1 MVCNLA
7 PSRSVFA
14 LPASLTRQVL
24 RNIGGVDEFDEP
36 GDIAT
41 GRPPY
46 SGHTMVEN
54 MLRSSV
60 KVFQVAFWD
69 PTDSE
74 ELARTSRAP
83 SCPDFIDV
91 DDNYTLLLHQG
102 RIERAFSEE
111 IELVR
116 QCISTEMTPQRRKR
130 LPQGSAPAPVG
141 GVYRSYNF
149 ISCRTLDASHDDLA
163 KTHPVEAVVSHADGV
178 HRTIRARYLLGND
191 GARSMVRRWVAG
203 GEPGDGEWKGK
214 ITMQGEGTDIVWG
227 VMDAQINSAPSL
239 TASTDPRSR
248 LP

>member
-1 MVCNLA
+1 MSVPRSPRPDAPTVCSLA
-7 PSRSVFA
+7 RSRSV
-14 LPASLTRQVL
+14 PHSPSTSLTVQVL

-60 KVFQVAFWD
+60 KVYQVAFWD
-69 PTDSE
+69 PTETE

-102 RIERAFSEE
+102 RIERAFSDE

-116 QCISTEMTPQRRKR
+116 RRTR
-130 LPQGSAPAPVG
+130 V
-141 GVYRSYNF
+141 
-149 ISCRTLDASHDDLA
+149 
-163 KTHPVEAVVSHADGV
+163 
-178 HRTIRARYLLGND
+178 
-191 GARSMVRRWVAG
+191 
-203 GEPGDGEWKGK
+203 PG
-214 ITMQGEGTDIVWG
+214 
-227 VMDAQINSAPSL
+227 
-239 TASTDPRSR
+239 
-248 LP
+248 